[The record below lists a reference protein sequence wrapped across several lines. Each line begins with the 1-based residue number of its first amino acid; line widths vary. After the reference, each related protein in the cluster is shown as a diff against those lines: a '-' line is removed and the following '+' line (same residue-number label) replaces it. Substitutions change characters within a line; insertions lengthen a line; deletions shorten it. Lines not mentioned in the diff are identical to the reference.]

1 MTFPSE
7 LKLWRFLFDF
17 LEYLPPAVFKSL
29 MQFVLKTSFTPNQTS
44 LLTGLI
50 LSSCRNP
57 RIFADADSK
66 NILKRLIDNFE
77 IICGHENTIKKQE
90 LKLTTLL
97 NLLKIL
103 LQFTSQETLSV
114 DETFRQLLF
123 SDLPAD
129 SPPNYIDKKQ
139 DDTYHRNFEKVL
151 NVFKILMSS
160 ISFDDWIES
169 GELGSELVLQSCA
182 EVSYWPADSAAPSN
196 MQRLIAH
203 YQALCCEALEV
214 RHVHRNVT
222 LICTIVQK
230 IFYVFDISLRL
241 IPA

>member
-129 SPPNYIDKKQ
+129 SSPNYIDKKQ

-169 GELGSELVLQSCA
+169 GELGSELVLQNCA
-182 EVSYWPADSAAPSN
+182 EVRYWPADTAAPSN

-222 LICTIVQK
+222 LHNMYNCTKNILC
-230 IFYVFDISLRL
+230 F
-241 IPA
+241 